1 MSAATATLRRDM
13 TGIIVAVATTLLMNG
28 LLLVVLML
36 LDRPRPAPPPTPLPR
51 HRLASPPPIIA
62 PPVVN
67 LPAKVTTPA
76 PASAS
81 PPLAPPTASL
91 PALALSS
98 TASAAMLSMLSIPE
112 LPMIDA
118 ARPILMPTVAAA
130 GNEAGGAQSG
140 VPAASIGSMVVDQQP
155 VLING
160 FDLER
165 FYPRSARLR
174 GVEGTS
180 SMRLGISSE
189 GKVTAIS
196 IITTDPPG
204 VFDGAAQ
211 AVCKTLRFTPAL
223 VQGRPVACVSTVTIN
238 WVTPR

>member
-1 MSAATATLRRDM
+1 MIAATTTRRRDM

-36 LDRPRPAPPPTPLPR
+36 LDRPR
-51 HRLASPPPIIA
+51 SA
-62 PPVVN
+62 PPVIPLPLHRLTSVPPITAPPVAN

-81 PPLAPPTASL
+81 PLAPPMASL
-91 PALALSS
+91 PALALSP
-98 TASAAMLSMLSIPE
+98 TASAAMLSMPD
-112 LPMIDA
+112 LPTIDA
-118 ARPILMPTVAAA
+118 ARPINMPTVAAA
-130 GNEAGGAQSG
+130 TNAAEGGKSVTPTGNVG
-140 VPAASIGSMVVDQQP
+140 VGSVVVDEQP

-180 SMRLGISSE
+180 SMRLGINSE
-189 GKVTAIS
+189 GQVVAIS
-196 IITTDPPG
+196 IITSDPPG

-211 AVCKTLRFTPAL
+211 ALCKTLRYTPAR
-223 VQGRPVACVSTVTIN
+223 VHERPVACVITLAVE
-238 WVTPR
+238 WRLPR

>member
-1 MSAATATLRRDM
+1 M
-13 TGIIVAVATTLLMNG
+13 TGIVVAVATTLLMNG

-81 PPLAPPTASL
+81 PLPPPTASL
-91 PALALSS
+91 PALALSP

-130 GNEAGGAQSG
+130 TNAAEGGQSVTPTGNVG
-140 VPAASIGSMVVDQQP
+140 VGSVVVDEQP

-180 SMRLGISSE
+180 SMRLGINSE
-189 GKVTAIS
+189 GQVVAIS
-196 IITTDPPG
+196 IITSDPPG

-211 AVCKTLRFTPAL
+211 ALCKTLHYTPAR
-223 VQGRPVACVSTVTIN
+223 VHERPVACVITLAVE
-238 WVTPR
+238 WRLPR